1 MLMTSDTPNSY
12 YNTEG
17 VSAFRDILALSAVVY
32 ARTRRS
38 HGRPSELSH
47 TNSFQ
52 FYPWMVDRITD
63 EVVLSNAAQ
72 LHIHQLDRFSGQTFP
87 EQPRVSISRYDLDE
101 PLLDEL
107 LRRWSI
113 RFSSTTPEWKDR
125 ALFRSLNMANDAA
138 RVPSSTA
145 TVIYDVGRSLA
156 LWVSAYE
163 ILVHPGG
170 AGISDFH
177 KVSAMFDQLNWRSK
191 KLKTECYLV
200 NRKDRIF
207 AVWLYKLIY
216 DLRNNFLHGNEIKSD
231 DLAIRGRPIIDYA
244 ACLYR
249 LLLTAFLRLD
259 TPIEVDTDSQH
270 NWFRSRLGPH
280 RFQLAYEDA
289 LLTSGALK

>member
-1 MLMTSDTPNSY
+1 
-12 YNTEG
+12 
-17 VSAFRDILALSAVVY
+17 
-32 ARTRRS
+32 
-38 HGRPSELSH
+38 
-47 TNSFQ
+47 
-52 FYPWMVDRITD
+52 
-63 EVVLSNAAQ
+63 
-72 LHIHQLDRFSGQTFP
+72 
-87 EQPRVSISRYDLDE
+87 
-101 PLLDEL
+101 
-107 LRRWSI
+107 
-113 RFSSTTPEWKDR
+113 
-125 ALFRSLNMANDAA
+125 
-138 RVPSSTA
+138 
-145 TVIYDVGRSLA
+145 
-156 LWVSAYE
+156 
-163 ILVHPGG
+163 
-170 AGISDFH
+170 
-177 KVSAMFDQLNWRSK
+177 MFDQLNWRSK